1 MKEVRP
7 HVRPSAGTVT
17 YVVKVSILAATY
29 VAAAKFGIEQDVAHG
44 VITPVWAPSGIAI
57 AALVLFGPRY
67 WVGVALGAFL
77 ANATSGVA
85 APTAAAIAVGNTM
98 EAVVAEAL
106 LRRAGFSPDFTQVR
120 DVLWFVALAAVVA
133 TTASATIGVT
143 SLTLADEIATG
154 RYGQEW
160 LLWWFGDLIGALL
173 IAPPIMTVASAIRD
187 RRWPRERTEALLLLA
202 FIAVATFYI
211 FVGGN
216 WRYPYLIFPLLV
228 WAALRFG
235 PLGATVSVGV
245 VGAIATWG
253 TVDGA
258 VPIGGA
264 TATQSVQ
271 ILQGL
276 IGIVGVSAFV
286 TAATITERD
295 TAVVEKDG
303 ALAQLR
309 ERNAMYETLLHAV
322 SDLGEGFLVTDAGKL
337 IYANRAYCE
346 MTGYTFEELV
356 ALPSL
361 LELTVPEQREE
372 IAERLRS
379 RLAGGNVVDHYEAAL
394 VRKDGR
400 RVECEV
406 AVELAETDQGVR
418 LVSIVRDVT
427 ERKRIESFR
436 DNFVSYA
443 AHELREPIAIIA
455 GFADLLDQPGALED
469 PAEAKPLLGRITSN
483 VRAMRARIDNILALT
498 RIERGDAR
506 LAPEV
511 TDLNEAL
518 RSIAGSFPAPAGKT
532 LTVEVAAGLTALVD
546 AGALEQ
552 IVGNLLTN
560 AYRYGGADVSLGARA
575 GGRGVVIEVADD
587 GTGLAPEDAERVFE
601 PFVRGSGTAKGEGS
615 GLGLA
620 IVRALVEASGGS
632 IAYHDAASGA
642 LFAVTLPA

>member
-1 MKEVRP
+1 MEEVRP
-7 HVRPSAGTVT
+7 DVRPAAGTIT
-17 YVVKVSILAATY
+17 YVVKVSILVAAY
-29 VAAAKFGIEQDVAHG
+29 IAAAKFGIEQDVAHG

-67 WVGVALGAFL
+67 SLGVALGAFL
-77 ANATSGVA
+77 ANATSGVT

-98 EAVVAEAL
+98 EAVVAESL
-106 LRRAGFSPDFTQVR
+106 LRRVGFSPAFAQVR
-120 DVLWFVALAAVVA
+120 DVLWFVALAAVVS
-133 TTASATIGVT
+133 TAVSATIGVT
-143 SLTLADEIATG
+143 SLTLTDEIATG

-160 LLWWFGDLIGALL
+160 LLWWFGDLIGALM
-173 IAPPIMTVASAIRD
+173 IAPPTMTIASAIRD
-187 RRWPRERTEALLLLA
+187 RRWPRERTEALLLFAL
-202 FIAVATFYI
+202 IAVATFYI

-235 PLGATVSVGV
+235 PLGATVSVAV

-276 IGIVGVSAFV
+276 IAIVGVGAFV

-295 TAVVEKDG
+295 TAVVEKDR

-309 ERNAMYETLLHAV
+309 ERNSMYETLLHAV
-322 SDLGEGFLVTDAGKL
+322 SDLGEGFVVTDAGKL
-337 IYANRAYCE
+337 MYANAAYCE
-346 MTGYTFEELV
+346 MTGYTFDELV

-372 IAERLRS
+372 IAERLRT
-379 RLAGGNVVDHYEAAL
+379 RLAGGDVVDHYEAAL
-394 VRKDGR
+394 LRKDGR

-418 LVSIVRDVT
+418 VVSIVRDVT
-427 ERKRIESFR
+427 ERKRIETFR

-443 AHELREPIAIIA
+443 AHELREPIAIIS

-506 LAPEV
+506 LTPEV
-511 TDLNEAL
+511 TELDEAL

-546 AGALEQ
+546 PGALEQ

-560 AYRYGGADVSLGARA
+560 AYRYGGSTVSLGARS
-575 GGRGVVIEVADD
+575 GGGGALIEVADD

-601 PFVRGSGTAKGEGS
+601 PFVRGTGTAKGEGS

-620 IVRALVEASGGS
+620 IVRALVEASGGT
-632 IAYHDAASGA
+632 IAYRDAGSGA
-642 LFAVTLPA
+642 IFAVTLPA